1 MPAPDP
7 ETPNSE
13 TPDPAILNSGTDA
26 GDYPSYR
33 GQYLIATPAMGDHRF
48 RKTVIFL
55 CAHDA
60 SGAMGLVVNRAKMDL
75 VISDLLDHV
84 GVDGTPRVADAPVLD
99 GGPVDIDRGFV
110 LHSRDWFRD
119 DQTMSVSDTLG
130 LSTTKDALE
139 ALVGDNAPDRA
150 MLAVGYA
157 GWGPGQL
164 EAEIADN
171 AWLLAGGDDALVFGE
186 DMDGKWAQALA
197 RIGVSPEQLSAFG
210 GRA

>member
-1 MPAPDP
+1 M
-7 ETPNSE
+7 TVS
-13 TPDPAILNSGTDA
+13 S
-26 GDYPSYR
+26 DYQSYS
-33 GQYLIATPAMGDHRF
+33 GQYLIATPAMGDPRF
-48 RKTVIFL
+48 RQTVIFL

-60 SGAMGLVVNRAKMDL
+60 SGAMGLIINRGKQDL

-84 GVDGTPRVADAPVLD
+84 GVNGDVRVADAPVLD

-110 LHSRDWFRD
+110 LHSADWFRED
-119 DQTMSVSDTLG
+119 SSMKVSDTLG
-130 LSTTKDALE
+130 LTSTKDVLE
-139 ALVGDNAPDRA
+139 ALVTESAPERA

-171 AWLLAGGDDALVFGE
+171 AWLLVGGDDGLVFA
-186 DMDGKWAQALA
+186 DDLDGKWVAALA
-197 RIGVSPEQLSAFG
+197 RIGISPEQLSAFG

>member
-1 MPAPDP
+1 MVGMT
-7 ETPNSE
+7 EKS
-13 TPDPAILNSGTDA
+13 
-26 GDYPSYR
+26 DYISYS
-33 GQYLIATPAMGDHRF
+33 GQYLIATPAMGDPRF
-48 RKTVIFL
+48 TQTVIFL

-60 SGAMGLVVNRAKMDL
+60 SGAMGLIVNRSKMDL

-84 GVDGTPRVADAPVLD
+84 GVDGAPRVADAPVLD

-110 LHSRDWFRD
+110 LHSSDWFRED
-119 DQTMSVSDTLG
+119 SSMNISIPEGERLG
-130 LSTTKDALE
+130 LTSTKDALE
-139 ALVGDNAPDRA
+139 ALVTEDAPHRA

-171 AWLLAGGDDALVFGE
+171 AWLLAGGDETLAFAP
-186 DMDGKWAQALA
+186 DMDSKWTQALA

-210 GRA
+210 GSA